1 MKYLIIG
8 NSASGIGAA
17 EAIREVDEKSEI
29 VMITDEMKTIYS
41 RPLLSYLFDGTILKK
56 DLYYRPDEFYE
67 KKKVDIIY
75 NKKVNKIFP
84 EDSFVLVESG
94 EKIFYNKLLIAAGAI
109 PKIPNIPGIDK
120 EGVFSFRNL
129 NDLERILSKIKTAEK
144 AFVLGGGNIGLQAA
158 CGLKSYGIDTTVVVS
173 SSYLLSQLA
182 DETAGEIYKDLFEKN
197 GISIKTNSN
206 VTEIS
211 GDKRVEKVKFK
222 DGTTEDCQILI
233 IGKGVN
239 PNIEFL
245 KSTNIKCR
253 QGIEVDE
260 YMRTNINDIYAAGDI
275 TETVDIVTG
284 KKTINA
290 VWPCAYE
297 QGRIAGFNMTGLMKK
312 YQGSIRM
319 NAAEFFGLPF
329 ISIGIVK
336 IKEEDYE
343 IISNLDKEKNIYKK
357 LVTKNN
363 IIIGLLF
370 VKDIDK
376 AGLYHNLI
384 KKKIDISPVKSILLK
399 DNFNAG
405 VLISLIKKDKDLLTE
420 DVLSDII

>member
-1 MKYLIIG
+1 MQIKQQ
-8 NSASGIGAA
+8 A
-17 EAIREVDEKSEI
+17 KSI
-29 VMITDEMKTIYS
+29 KIYS
-41 RPLLSYLFDGTILKK
+41 K
-56 DLYYRPDEFYE
+56 
-67 KKKVDIIY
+67 
-75 NKKVNKIFP
+75 
-84 EDSFVLVESG
+84 
-94 EKIFYNKLLIAAGAI
+94 
-109 PKIPNIPGIDK
+109 
-120 EGVFSFRNL
+120 
-129 NDLERILSKIKTAEK
+129 
-144 AFVLGGGNIGLQAA
+144 
-158 CGLKSYGIDTTVVVS
+158 
-173 SSYLLSQLA
+173 
-182 DETAGEIYKDLFEKN
+182 KN

-206 VTEIS
+206 VIEIS

-253 QGIEVDE
+253 QGIDVDE

-275 TETVDIVTG
+275 AETVDIITG
-284 KKTINA
+284 KKTVNA

-336 IKEEDYE
+336 TNGEDYE
-343 IISNLDKEKNIYKK
+343 IISYIDKGKNIYKK
-357 LVTKNN
+357 LVIKNN
-363 IIIGLLF
+363 IVIGLLSI
-370 VKDIDK
+370 KDIDK
-376 AGLYHNLI
+376 AGQYHNLI

-399 DNFNAG
+399 DNFNTG

>member
-1 MKYLIIG
+1 MRYLIIG
-8 NSASGIGAA
+8 NSASGVGAA
-17 EAIREVDEKSEI
+17 EAIREVDKHSEI
-29 VMITDEMKTIYS
+29 IMITNEKKNIYS
-41 RPLLSYLFDGTILKK
+41 RPLLPYLFDGTISRK
-56 DLYYRPDEFYE
+56 DLYYRSNEFYKKKKIDLIYE
-67 KKKVDIIY
+67 KKVI
-75 NKKVNKIFP
+75 KIFP
-84 EDSFVLVESG
+84 EGNSVLVESG
-94 EKIFYNKLLIAAGAI
+94 EKIFYDKLLIAAGAL

-120 EGVFSFRNL
+120 EGVFCFRNL
-129 NDLERILSKIKTAEK
+129 NDLERILSKVKSTEK
-144 AFVLGGGNIGLQAA
+144 AFVLGGGNIGLQTA
-158 CGLKSYGIDTTVVVS
+158 CGLKSYGIDTAVVVS

-182 DETAGEIYKDLFEKN
+182 DETAGEIYKILFEKN

-206 VTEIS
+206 VTEIV
-211 GDKRVEKVKFK
+211 GNKKVEKVKFK

-245 KSTNIKCR
+245 KSTNIKYR
-253 QGIEVDE
+253 KGIDVDE
-260 YMRTNINDIYAAGDI
+260 YMKTNVENIFATGDI
-275 TETVDIVTG
+275 AETTDIITG

-290 VWPCAYE
+290 IWPCAYE

-319 NAAEFFGLPF
+319 NAAEFFNLPF

-336 IKEEDYE
+336 TDGKDCEV
-343 IISNLDKEKNIYKK
+343 ISYLDKEKNIYKK
-357 LVTKNN
+357 LITKNN

-370 VKDIDK
+370 VRDIDK
-376 AGLYHNLI
+376 AGLYYNLI
-384 KKKIDISPVKSILLK
+384 RKKIDISPVKSILLK